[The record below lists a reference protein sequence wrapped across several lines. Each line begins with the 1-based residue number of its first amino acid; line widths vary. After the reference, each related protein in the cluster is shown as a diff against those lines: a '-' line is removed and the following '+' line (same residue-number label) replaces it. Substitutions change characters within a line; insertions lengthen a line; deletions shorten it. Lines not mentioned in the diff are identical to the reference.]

1 MPHTPIS
8 LLVSRFVDGTPS
20 TAAQLVRNVGIA
32 SRAANASQVNQF
44 VSGLDSLQRE
54 SLAQLL
60 QRERQATLFDAL
72 VYLQESISKYQWQV
86 EAQGTILNLE
96 PRGYTLAE
104 EYLAQTEPQSS

>member
-1 MPHTPIS
+1 M
-8 LLVSRFVDGTPS
+8 
-20 TAAQLVRNVGIA
+20 GIA

-44 VSGLDSLQRE
+44 VSGLDPLQRE

-86 EAQGTILNLE
+86 EAQGTVLNLE

-104 EYLAQTEPQSS
+104 EYLAQTESQSS